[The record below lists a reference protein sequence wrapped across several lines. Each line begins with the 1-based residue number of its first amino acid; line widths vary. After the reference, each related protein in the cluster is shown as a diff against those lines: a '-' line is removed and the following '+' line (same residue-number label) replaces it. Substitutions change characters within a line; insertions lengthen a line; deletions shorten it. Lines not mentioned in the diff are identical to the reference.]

1 MKINFG
7 NWVFCPKLITSI
19 CAVIF
24 FILFLNLGFWQLE
37 RAEQKRELQ
46 SFFNERQA
54 KEIIDLNN
62 SFIWDYVWIVNSESN
77 GWFKDNDNIL
87 WRKVT
92 ATGNFLERRQILLDN
107 QVNAGQAG
115 YYVYTPFKVK
125 NSEDIFL
132 VNRGWVPIGGDRNKS
147 PNLILTEGEATIHG
161 VFKKE
166 PRTGVLLIE
175 NQVEKLNAN
184 VTRFQKIDID
194 EISAVTKIK
203 LFSYIIRLSPES
215 EHGYIRNWKL
225 RNSGENVHIGYAY
238 QWFAFA
244 ATLFIIYF
252 VMNLKKKVKEN
263 G

>member
-7 NWVFCPKLITSI
+7 NWIFCPKLITSI
-19 CAVIF
+19 FAVIF
-24 FILFLNLGFWQLE
+24 FILFLNLGFWQLD

-62 SFIWDYVWIVNSESN
+62 SFI
-77 GWFKDNDNIL
+77 KDSDNIL

-92 ATGNFLERRQILLDN
+92 ATGNFLERQQILLDN

-203 LFSYIIRLSPES
+203 LFPYIIRLSPES

>member
-7 NWVFCPKLITSI
+7 NWIFCPKLITSI
-19 CAVIF
+19 FAVIF
-24 FILFLNLGFWQLE
+24 FILFLNLGFWQLD

-62 SFIWDYVWIVNSESN
+62 SFI
-77 GWFKDNDNIL
+77 KDSDNIL

-92 ATGNFLERRQILLDN
+92 ATGNFLERQQILLDN

-132 VNRGWVPIGGDRNKS
+132 VNCGWVPIGGDRNKS
-147 PNLILTEGEATIHG
+147 PNLILTEGEVTIHG
-161 VFKKE
+161 VLKTE
-166 PRTGVLLIE
+166 PRTGVLLME
-175 NQVEKLNAN
+175 NQVEKLDTY
-184 VTRFQKIDID
+184 VTRFQKIDIN
-194 EISAVTKIK
+194 EISAATEIK
-203 LFSYIIRLSPES
+203 LFPYIIRLSPES
-215 EHGYIRNWKL
+215 EYGYIRNWKS
-225 RNSGENVHIGYAY
+225 RNSAENMHIGYAY

-244 ATLFIIYF
+244 STLFIIYF